1 MDKNINKQNVYISE
15 EENTLNW
22 IEIQSSFKKSFGNE
36 IYNSWLQKISLV
48 KEYNDYLIL
57 GVPTRFF
64 RDWIVSRYLDK
75 ILEQVKSFK
84 LSLNRIEFKIIEENK
99 QNQELIKI
107 DQLNKVTEI
116 KDSILNYNRLN
127 PNLSF
132 ESFIKG
138 KSNEIALSYSKKV
151 CDYVSR
157 YNPLYICGGV
167 GLGKTHLLN
176 AIGLET
182 QKDNNVMF
190 ISAERF
196 MYHFIKSI
204 KKNDMVN
211 FKDFFRKSSVFI
223 IDDIQFISGKES
235 LQEEF
240 FHTFNSLIE
249 KGSQIIISSDRPPMK
264 LDRVQERIKSRLSGG
279 LVVDIEAPDLDLK
292 IKILK
297 KKIEEIQ
304 NQFKENIDLSDEVI
318 NYIAS
323 ESKTNIRELIGVLN
337 RVIAFSRVHNKVLT
351 TVDCKNILKDV
362 FSQIRVI
369 TVDKIQNIVSN
380 YFNIAL
386 SDMLS
391 QRRSR
396 PLARPRQI
404 AMYLAKK
411 MTSRSLPEIG
421 RRFANRDHTTVIHAV
436 KTITRLSD
444 QDDEMKKILIK
455 LKVFCW
461 NSEEMQFIVKR
472 DILLKSLNFVQGV
485 VEKKNTLPILSNV
498 LLQLKEKKLT
508 IVATDLDI
516 VFHDEIE
523 DVKVLKEGST
533 TTSAAILY
541 DILRKI
547 SSNSELN
554 FDLKNENKLSLKE

>member
-1 MDKNINKQNVYISE
+1 MDKNNIKKQQNVYVSE

-22 IEIQSSFKKSFGNE
+22 LEIQNSFKKTFGGE
-36 IYNSWLQKISLV
+36 IYNSWLQKITLV
-48 KEYNDYLIL
+48 KEFNDYLIL

-99 QNQELIKI
+99 NLQDFIKI
-107 DQLNKVTEI
+107 DQINKVSEI

-127 PNLSF
+127 PQLNF
-132 ESFIKG
+132 DSFIQG
-138 KSNEIALSYSKKV
+138 KSNDIALSYSKKV
-151 CDYVSR
+151 CEHVSR

-176 AIGLET
+176 AIGLEL
-182 QKDNNVMF
+182 QDENNVMF

-240 FHTFNSLIE
+240 FHTFNSLMD
-249 KGSQIIISSDRPPMK
+249 KGSQIIISADRTPMK
-264 LDRVQERIKSRLSGG
+264 LDRVQERLKSRLAGG
-279 LVVDIEAPDLDLK
+279 LVVDIDSPDLELK
-292 IKILK
+292 EKIVK
-297 KKIEEIQ
+297 KKIQEIQ
-304 NQFKENIDLSDEVI
+304 NQFKENILLNEEVI
-318 NYIAS
+318 SFIAH
-323 ESKTNIRELIGVLN
+323 ESKTNIRDLIGILN
-337 RVIAFSRVHNKVLT
+337 RVIAFSRVHNKVLNT
-351 TVDCKNILKDV
+351 SDCKNILKDV
-362 FSQIRVI
+362 FNQSKII
-369 TVDKIQNIVSN
+369 TVDKIQNVVSN
-380 YFNIAL
+380 YFNIPL
-386 SDMLS
+386 SEMLS

-411 MTSRSLPEIG
+411 LTTRSLPEIG

-436 KTITRLSD
+436 KTINRLSE
-444 QDDEMKKILIK
+444 QDDEMKKNISQI
-455 LKVFCW
+455 
-461 NSEEMQFIVKR
+461 
-472 DILLKSLNFVQGV
+472 KSL
-485 VEKKNTLPILSNV
+485 
-498 LLQLKEKKLT
+498 LLEQ
-508 IVATDLDI
+508 
-516 VFHDEIE
+516 
-523 DVKVLKEGST
+523 
-533 TTSAAILY
+533 
-541 DILRKI
+541 
-547 SSNSELN
+547 
-554 FDLKNENKLSLKE
+554 

>member
-1 MDKNINKQNVYISE
+1 MEKNNIKKQNVIVSE
-15 EENTLNW
+15 EEKTLSW
-22 IEIQSSFKKSFGNE
+22 SEIQNSFKKTFGSE
-36 IYNSWLQKISLV
+36 IYNSWLQKISLE
-48 KEYNDYLIL
+48 KEFNDYLIL

-75 ILEQVKSFK
+75 ILEQVKTFK
-84 LSLNRIEFKIIEENK
+84 LSLTRIEFKIIEENK
-99 QNQELIKI
+99 QKQELIKI
-107 DQLNKVTEI
+107 EELSKVTEI
-116 KDSILNYNRLN
+116 KDSLLNYNRLN
-127 PNLSF
+127 TNLNF
-132 ESFIKG
+132 ENFIRG
-138 KSNEIALSYSKKV
+138 KSNDIALSYSKKV
-151 CDYVSR
+151 CEHVSR

-176 AIGLET
+176 AIGLELQDT
-182 QKDNNVMF
+182 NNVMY

-240 FHTFNSLIE
+240 FHTFNSLMD
-249 KGSQIIISSDRPPMK
+249 KGSQIIISSDRSPIK
-264 LDRVQERIKSRLSGG
+264 LDRIQERIKSRLAGG
-279 LVVDIEAPDLDLK
+279 LVVDIDPPDVTLK
-292 IKILK
+292 INIIK
-297 KKIEEIQ
+297 KKLQDIQ
-304 NQFKENIDLSDEVI
+304 NQFQENINLSDEVI
-318 NYIAS
+318 NFIAL

-337 RVIAFSRVHNKVLT
+337 RVIAFSRVHNRILSIN
-351 TVDCKNILKDV
+351 DCKKILKDV

-386 SDMLS
+386 SEMLS

-436 KTITRLSD
+436 KTITRLSE
-444 QDDEMKKILIK
+444 QDDEMKKNISQI
-455 LKVFCW
+455 
-461 NSEEMQFIVKR
+461 
-472 DILLKSLNFVQGV
+472 KSL
-485 VEKKNTLPILSNV
+485 
-498 LLQLKEKKLT
+498 LLEQ
-508 IVATDLDI
+508 
-516 VFHDEIE
+516 
-523 DVKVLKEGST
+523 
-533 TTSAAILY
+533 
-541 DILRKI
+541 
-547 SSNSELN
+547 
-554 FDLKNENKLSLKE
+554 

>member
-1 MDKNINKQNVYISE
+1 MENNITKKQNAFISE
-15 EENTLNW
+15 EEKTLNW
-22 IEIQSSFKKSFGNE
+22 EEIQTTFKKTFGTE
-36 IYNSWLQKISLV
+36 VYNSWLQKISLV

-84 LSLNRIEFKIIEENK
+84 LSLNRIEFKIIEENNRP
-99 QNQELIKI
+99 NQEYLNINE
-107 DQLNKVTEI
+107 LNKVTEI

-127 PNLSF
+127 PNLNF
-132 ESFIKG
+132 ESFIEG
-138 KSNEIALSYSKKV
+138 KSNDIALSYSKKV
-151 CDYVSR
+151 CEHIAR

-176 AIGLET
+176 AIGLKL
-182 QKDNNVMF
+182 QDNNNVMF

-223 IDDIQFISGKES
+223 IDDIQFISGKDS

-240 FHTFNSLIE
+240 FHTFNSLID
-249 KGSQIIISSDRPPMK
+249 KGSQIIISADRSPMK
-264 LDRVQERIKSRLSGG
+264 LDRVQDRIKSRLAGG
-279 LVVDIEAPDLDLK
+279 LVVDIELPDLELK
-292 IKILK
+292 MKIIK

-304 NQFKENIDLSDEVI
+304 NQFKENINLSEEVI
-318 NYIAS
+318 NYIAT

-337 RVIAFSRVHNKVLT
+337 RVIAFSRVHNKDLT
-351 TVDCKNILKDV
+351 IHECKNILKDV

-369 TVDKIQNIVSN
+369 TVDKIQNVVSN
-380 YFNIAL
+380 FFNIAL
-386 SDMLS
+386 SEMLS

-411 MTSRSLPEIG
+411 MTTRSLPEIG

-436 KTITRLSD
+436 KTITRLSERD
-444 QDDEMKKILIK
+444 EEMKKNISQI
-455 LKVFCW
+455 
-461 NSEEMQFIVKR
+461 
-472 DILLKSLNFVQGV
+472 KSL
-485 VEKKNTLPILSNV
+485 
-498 LLQLKEKKLT
+498 LLEQ
-508 IVATDLDI
+508 
-516 VFHDEIE
+516 
-523 DVKVLKEGST
+523 
-533 TTSAAILY
+533 
-541 DILRKI
+541 
-547 SSNSELN
+547 
-554 FDLKNENKLSLKE
+554 

>member
-1 MDKNINKQNVYISE
+1 MENNYKKKQNVYTSE
-15 EENTLNW
+15 EETTLNW
-22 IEIQSSFKKSFGNE
+22 DELQSLFKKTFGSE

-48 KEYNDYLIL
+48 KEYNDYLVL

-75 ILEQVKSFK
+75 ILELVKGFK

-99 QNQELIKI
+99 QNQEFIKI
-107 DQLNKVTEI
+107 DELNKVTEI

-127 PNLSF
+127 PNLNFDSF
-132 ESFIKG
+132 MQG
-138 KSNEIALSYSKKV
+138 TSNDIALSYSKKV
-151 CDYVSR
+151 CEDISR

-176 AIGLET
+176 AIGLEL
-182 QKDNNVMF
+182 QSDNNVMF

-223 IDDIQFISGKES
+223 IDDIQFMSGKES

-240 FHTFNSLIE
+240 FHTFNSLMD
-249 KGSQIIISSDRPPMK
+249 KGSQIIISSDRSPMK
-264 LDRVQERIKSRLSGG
+264 LDRVQDRIKSRLAGG
-279 LVVDIEAPDLDLK
+279 LVVDIDIPNLELK
-292 IKILK
+292 VKIIK

-304 NQFKENIDLSDEVI
+304 NQFKENTNLSDEVI

-337 RVIAFSRVHNKVLT
+337 RVIAFSRVHNKILNIG
-351 TVDCKNILKDV
+351 DCKNILKDV
-362 FSQIRVI
+362 FNQIRVI
-369 TVDKIQNIVSN
+369 TVDKIQNTVSN

-386 SDMLS
+386 SEMLS

-411 MTSRSLPEIG
+411 MTTRSLPEIG

-436 KTITRLSD
+436 KTITRLSE
-444 QDDEMKKILIK
+444 QDDEMKKNISQI
-455 LKVFCW
+455 
-461 NSEEMQFIVKR
+461 
-472 DILLKSLNFVQGV
+472 KSL
-485 VEKKNTLPILSNV
+485 
-498 LLQLKEKKLT
+498 LLEQ
-508 IVATDLDI
+508 
-516 VFHDEIE
+516 
-523 DVKVLKEGST
+523 
-533 TTSAAILY
+533 
-541 DILRKI
+541 
-547 SSNSELN
+547 
-554 FDLKNENKLSLKE
+554 

>member
-1 MDKNINKQNVYISE
+1 MEKNNIKKNNVYISE
-15 EENTLNW
+15 EEKTLIW
-22 IEIQSSFKKSFGNE
+22 EDIQASFKKTFGNE
-36 IYNSWLQKISLV
+36 VYNSWLQKISLV

-75 ILEQVKSFK
+75 ILEQVKGFK
-84 LSLNRIEFKIIEENK
+84 LSLSRIEFKIIEESK
-99 QNQELIKI
+99 QSQDLIKI
-107 DQLNKVTEI
+107 NELNKVTEI

-127 PNLSF
+127 PNLNF
-132 ESFIKG
+132 DSFIQG
-138 KSNEIALSYSKKV
+138 KSNDIALSYSKKV
-151 CDYVSR
+151 CEHISR

-176 AIGLET
+176 AIGLSLRHE
-182 QKDNNVMF
+182 NNVMF

-240 FHTFNSLIE
+240 FHTFNSLMD
-249 KGSQIIISSDRPPMK
+249 KGSQIIISSDRSPTK
-264 LDRVQERIKSRLSGG
+264 LDKVQDRIKSRLAGG
-279 LVVDIEAPDLDLK
+279 LVVDIEAPDLELK
-292 IKILK
+292 VKIIK
-297 KKIEEIQ
+297 KKIEEIE
-304 NQFKENIDLSDEVI
+304 NQFKENIILNEEVI
-318 NYIAS
+318 NFIAS
-323 ESKTNIRELIGVLN
+323 ETKTNIRELIGVLN
-337 RVIAFSRVHNKVLT
+337 RVIAFSRVHNKILSVS
-351 TVDCKNILKDV
+351 DCKNILRDV
-362 FSQIRVI
+362 FNQIRVI
-369 TVDKIQNIVSN
+369 TVDKIQNVVSN
-380 YFNIAL
+380 YFNIPL

-436 KTITRLSD
+436 KTISRLID
-444 QDDEMKKILIK
+444 QDDEMKKNINQIK
-455 LKVFCW
+455 SF
-461 NSEEMQFIVKR
+461 
-472 DILLKSLNFVQGV
+472 LLEQ
-485 VEKKNTLPILSNV
+485 
-498 LLQLKEKKLT
+498 Q
-508 IVATDLDI
+508 
-516 VFHDEIE
+516 
-523 DVKVLKEGST
+523 
-533 TTSAAILY
+533 
-541 DILRKI
+541 
-547 SSNSELN
+547 
-554 FDLKNENKLSLKE
+554 

>member
-1 MDKNINKQNVYISE
+1 MILKGSLTEFLTKNYMEKNNIKKQNVYTSE
-15 EENTLNW
+15 EEKTLSWDEVQNL
-22 IEIQSSFKKSFGNE
+22 FKKNFGSE

-48 KEYNDYLIL
+48 KEYNDHLIL
-57 GVPTRFF
+57 SVPTRFF

-75 ILEQVKSFK
+75 ILELVKGLK

-99 QNQELIKI
+99 ENNEFIKI
-107 DQLNKVTEI
+107 DALSKVTEI

-127 PNLSF
+127 PNLNF
-132 ESFIKG
+132 GSFIQG
-138 KSNEIALSYSKKV
+138 KSNDIALSYSKKA
-151 CDYVSR
+151 CEHISR

-176 AIGLET
+176 AIGLEL
-182 QKDNNVMF
+182 QNDNNVMF

-240 FHTFNSLIE
+240 FHTFNSLMD
-249 KGSQIIISSDRPPMK
+249 KGSQIVISSDRNPMK
-264 LDRVQERIKSRLSGG
+264 LDRVQDRIKSRLAGG
-279 LVVDIEAPDLDLK
+279 LVVDIELPDLELK
-292 IKILK
+292 IKIIK
-297 KKIEEIQ
+297 KKVEEIQ
-304 NQFKENIDLSDEVI
+304 NQFKENINLSDEVI
-318 NYIAS
+318 SYVAS

-337 RVIAFSRVHNKVLT
+337 RVIAFSRVHNKILNIS
-351 TVDCKNILKDV
+351 DCKNILKDV
-362 FSQIRVI
+362 FNQIRVI

-386 SDMLS
+386 SEMLS

-411 MTSRSLPEIG
+411 MTTRSLPEIG

-436 KTITRLSD
+436 KTITRLSE
-444 QDDEMKKILIK
+444 QDDEMKKNISQI
-455 LKVFCW
+455 
-461 NSEEMQFIVKR
+461 
-472 DILLKSLNFVQGV
+472 KSL
-485 VEKKNTLPILSNV
+485 
-498 LLQLKEKKLT
+498 LLEQ
-508 IVATDLDI
+508 
-516 VFHDEIE
+516 
-523 DVKVLKEGST
+523 
-533 TTSAAILY
+533 
-541 DILRKI
+541 
-547 SSNSELN
+547 
-554 FDLKNENKLSLKE
+554 

>member
-1 MDKNINKQNVYISE
+1 MENNTPTKQNSFISE
-15 EENTLNW
+15 EEKTLNW
-22 IEIQSSFKKSFGNE
+22 ENIQSSFKKTFGSE
-36 IYNSWLQKISLV
+36 VYNSWLQKISLV

-84 LSLNRIEFKIIEENK
+84 MSLNRIEFKIIEENK
-99 QNQELIKI
+99 QNQEVLKI
-107 DQLNKVTEI
+107 DELNKVTEI

-127 PNLSF
+127 PNLNF
-132 ESFIKG
+132 ESFIQG
-138 KSNEIALSYSKKV
+138 KSNDIALSYSKKV
-151 CDYVSR
+151 CEHISR

-176 AIGLET
+176 AIGLEL
-182 QKDNNVMF
+182 QSNNNVMF

-240 FHTFNSLIE
+240 FHTFNSLMD
-249 KGSQIIISSDRPPMK
+249 KGSQIIISADRTPLK
-264 LDRVQERIKSRLSGG
+264 LDRVQDRLKSRLAGG
-279 LVVDIEAPDLDLK
+279 LVVDIEAPDLELK
-292 IKILK
+292 IKIIK
-297 KKIEEIQ
+297 RKIEEIQ
-304 NQFKENIDLSDEVI
+304 NQFKETINLSDDVI
-318 NYIAS
+318 SFIAG

-337 RVIAFSRVHNKVLT
+337 RVIAFSRVHNRNLSIT
-351 TVDCKNILKDV
+351 DCKNILKDV
-362 FSQIRVI
+362 FNQIRII
-369 TVDKIQNIVSN
+369 TVDKIQNVVSN

-386 SDMLS
+386 SEMLS

-411 MTSRSLPEIG
+411 MTTRSLPEIG

-436 KTITRLSD
+436 KTITRLSE
-444 QDDEMKKILIK
+444 QDDEMKKNINQI
-455 LKVFCW
+455 
-461 NSEEMQFIVKR
+461 
-472 DILLKSLNFVQGV
+472 KSL
-485 VEKKNTLPILSNV
+485 
-498 LLQLKEKKLT
+498 LLEQ
-508 IVATDLDI
+508 
-516 VFHDEIE
+516 
-523 DVKVLKEGST
+523 
-533 TTSAAILY
+533 
-541 DILRKI
+541 
-547 SSNSELN
+547 
-554 FDLKNENKLSLKE
+554 

>member
-1 MDKNINKQNVYISE
+1 MEKNNIKKNNVYVSE
-15 EENTLNW
+15 EEKTLNW
-22 IEIQSSFKKSFGNE
+22 SEIQISFKKTFGSE
-36 IYNSWLQKISLV
+36 VYNSWLQKISLV
-48 KEYNDYLIL
+48 KEFNDYLIL

-75 ILEQVKSFK
+75 ILEQIKEFK

-99 QNQELIKI
+99 QNQEFIKI
-107 DQLNKVTEI
+107 DELSKVTEI

-127 PNLSF
+127 PNLNF
-132 ESFIKG
+132 ESFIQG
-138 KSNEIALSYSKKV
+138 KSNDIALSYSRKV
-151 CDYVSR
+151 CEDVSR

-176 AIGLET
+176 AIGLEL
-182 QKDNNVMF
+182 QSDNNVMF

-240 FHTFNSLIE
+240 FHTFNSLMD
-249 KGSQIIISSDRPPMK
+249 KGSQIIISSDRAPIK
-264 LDRVQERIKSRLSGG
+264 LDRVQERIKSRLAGG
-279 LVVDIEAPDLDLK
+279 LVVDIDIPDSDLK

-304 NQFKENIDLSDEVI
+304 NQFKENINLSDEVI
-318 NYIAS
+318 SYIAS

-337 RVIAFSRVHNKVLT
+337 RVIAFSRVHNKNLDVN
-351 TVDCKNILKDV
+351 DCKKILKDA
-362 FSQIRVI
+362 FNQIRVI
-369 TVDKIQNIVSN
+369 TVDKIQNVVSN
-380 YFNIAL
+380 YFNITL
-386 SDMLS
+386 SEMLS

-411 MTSRSLPEIG
+411 MTTRSLPEIG

-436 KTITRLSD
+436 KTISRLSE
-444 QDDEMKKILIK
+444 QDDEMKKNLNQIKSILQ
-455 LKVFCW
+455 
-461 NSEEMQFIVKR
+461 EQ
-472 DILLKSLNFVQGV
+472 Q
-485 VEKKNTLPILSNV
+485 
-498 LLQLKEKKLT
+498 
-508 IVATDLDI
+508 
-516 VFHDEIE
+516 
-523 DVKVLKEGST
+523 
-533 TTSAAILY
+533 
-541 DILRKI
+541 
-547 SSNSELN
+547 
-554 FDLKNENKLSLKE
+554 

>member
-1 MDKNINKQNVYISE
+1 MEKNNIKKNNLYVSE
-15 EENTLNW
+15 EEKTLVW
-22 IEIQSSFKKSFGNE
+22 EDIQASFKKTFGNE
-36 IYNSWLQKISLV
+36 VYNSWLQKISLV

-84 LSLNRIEFKIIEENK
+84 LSLSRIEFKIIEESK
-99 QNQELIKI
+99 HNQDFTKI
-107 DQLNKVTEI
+107 DELNKVTEI

-127 PNLSF
+127 PNLNF
-132 ESFIKG
+132 DSFIQG
-138 KSNEIALSYSKKV
+138 KSNDIALSYSKKV
-151 CDYVSR
+151 CEHVSR

-176 AIGLET
+176 AIGLSLQHE
-182 QKDNNVMF
+182 NNVMF

-240 FHTFNSLIE
+240 FHTFNSLMD
-249 KGSQIIISSDRPPMK
+249 KGSQIIISSDRSPTK
-264 LDRVQERIKSRLSGG
+264 LDKVQDRIKSRLAGG
-279 LVVDIEAPDLDLK
+279 LVVDIEAPDLELK
-292 IKILK
+292 AKIIK
-297 KKIEEIQ
+297 KKIEEIE
-304 NQFKENIDLSDEVI
+304 NQFKENIILNEEVI
-318 NYIAS
+318 NFIAS
-323 ESKTNIRELIGVLN
+323 ETKTNIRELIGVLN
-337 RVIAFSRVHNKVLT
+337 RVIAFSRVHNKILSIS
-351 TVDCKNILKDV
+351 DCKNILRDV
-362 FSQIRVI
+362 FNQIRVI
-369 TVDKIQNIVSN
+369 TVDKIQNVVSN
-380 YFNIAL
+380 YFNIPL

-404 AMYLAKK
+404 AMFLAKK

-436 KTITRLSD
+436 KTISRLTD
-444 QDDEMKKILIK
+444 QDDEMKKNINQIK
-455 LKVFCW
+455 
-461 NSEEMQFIVKR
+461 S
-472 DILLKSLNFVQGV
+472 ILLEQ
-485 VEKKNTLPILSNV
+485 
-498 LLQLKEKKLT
+498 Q
-508 IVATDLDI
+508 
-516 VFHDEIE
+516 
-523 DVKVLKEGST
+523 
-533 TTSAAILY
+533 
-541 DILRKI
+541 
-547 SSNSELN
+547 
-554 FDLKNENKLSLKE
+554 

>member
-1 MDKNINKQNVYISE
+1 MKFLNTFYMENNITKKQSTFFSE
-15 EENTLNW
+15 EEKTLNW
-22 IEIQSSFKKSFGNE
+22 EEIQATFKKTFGTE
-36 IYNSWLQKISLV
+36 VYNSWLQKISLV

-84 LSLNRIEFKIIEENK
+84 LSLNRIEFKIIEDIK
-99 QNQELIKI
+99 QNQEYLKV
-107 DQLNKVTEI
+107 DELNKVTEI

-127 PNLSF
+127 PSLNF
-132 ESFIKG
+132 ETFIEG
-138 KSNEIALSYSKKV
+138 KSNDIALSYSKKV
-151 CDYVSR
+151 CEHIAR
-157 YNPLYICGGV
+157 YNPLYVCGGV

-176 AIGLET
+176 AIGVKL
-182 QKDNNVMF
+182 QDNNNVMF

-240 FHTFNSLIE
+240 FHTFNSLID
-249 KGSQIIISSDRPPMK
+249 KGSQIIISADRAPMK
-264 LDRVQERIKSRLSGG
+264 LDRVQDRIKSRLAGG
-279 LVVDIEAPDLDLK
+279 LVVDIELPDTELK
-292 IKILK
+292 IKIIK
-297 KKIEEIQ
+297 RKIEEIQ
-304 NQFKENIDLSDEVI
+304 NQFKESIMLNDDVI
-318 NYIAS
+318 NYIAT

-337 RVIAFSRVHNKVLT
+337 RVIAFSRVHNKDLT
-351 TVDCKNILKDV
+351 INDCKNILKDV

-386 SDMLS
+386 SEMLS

-404 AMYLAKK
+404 AMFLAKK
-411 MTSRSLPEIG
+411 MTTRSLPEIG

-436 KTITRLSD
+436 KTITRLSE
-444 QDDEMKKILIK
+444 QDDEMKKSINQI
-455 LKVFCW
+455 
-461 NSEEMQFIVKR
+461 
-472 DILLKSLNFVQGV
+472 KSL
-485 VEKKNTLPILSNV
+485 
-498 LLQLKEKKLT
+498 LLEQ
-508 IVATDLDI
+508 
-516 VFHDEIE
+516 
-523 DVKVLKEGST
+523 
-533 TTSAAILY
+533 
-541 DILRKI
+541 
-547 SSNSELN
+547 
-554 FDLKNENKLSLKE
+554 

>member
-1 MDKNINKQNVYISE
+1 MEKNNIKKNNVYISE
-15 EENTLNW
+15 EEKTLVW
-22 IEIQSSFKKSFGNE
+22 EDIQASFKKTFGNE

-75 ILEQVKSFK
+75 ILEQVKAFK
-84 LSLNRIEFKIIEENK
+84 LSLSRIEFKIIEETK
-99 QNQELIKI
+99 QNQDFIKI
-107 DQLNKVTEI
+107 NELNKVTEI

-127 PNLSF
+127 PNLNF
-132 ESFIKG
+132 DSFIQG
-138 KSNEIALSYSKKV
+138 KSNDIALSYSKKV
-151 CDYVSR
+151 CEHISR

-176 AIGLET
+176 AIGISLQNE
-182 QKDNNVMF
+182 NNVMF

-196 MYHFIKSI
+196 MYHFIKPI

-240 FHTFNSLIE
+240 FHTFNSLMD
-249 KGSQIIISSDRPPMK
+249 KGSQIIISSDRSPMK
-264 LDRVQERIKSRLSGG
+264 LDKVQDRIKSRLAGG
-279 LVVDIEAPDLDLK
+279 LVVDIEAPDLELK
-292 IKILK
+292 AKIIK
-297 KKIEEIQ
+297 KKIEEIE
-304 NQFKENIDLSDEVI
+304 NQFKENINLNEEVI
-318 NYIAS
+318 NFIAS
-323 ESKTNIRELIGVLN
+323 ETKTNIRELIGVLN
-337 RVIAFSRVHNKVLT
+337 RVIAFSRVHNKILSIS
-351 TVDCKNILKDV
+351 DCKNILRDV
-362 FSQIRVI
+362 FNQIRVI
-369 TVDKIQNIVSN
+369 TVDKIQNVVSN
-380 YFNIAL
+380 YFNIPL

-436 KTITRLSD
+436 KTISRLTD
-444 QDDEMKKILIK
+444 QDDEMKKNINQI
-455 LKVFCW
+455 
-461 NSEEMQFIVKR
+461 
-472 DILLKSLNFVQGV
+472 KSL
-485 VEKKNTLPILSNV
+485 
-498 LLQLKEKKLT
+498 LLEQQ
-508 IVATDLDI
+508 
-516 VFHDEIE
+516 
-523 DVKVLKEGST
+523 
-533 TTSAAILY
+533 
-541 DILRKI
+541 
-547 SSNSELN
+547 
-554 FDLKNENKLSLKE
+554 

>member
-1 MDKNINKQNVYISE
+1 MDNKITKKHNAFISE
-15 EENTLNW
+15 EEKTINW
-22 IEIQSSFKKSFGNE
+22 EEVQNKFRKTFGAE
-36 IYNSWLQKISLV
+36 VYTSWLQKISLV

-75 ILEQVKSFK
+75 ILEQVKELK
-84 LSLNRIEFKIIEENK
+84 LSLNRIEFKIIEDNK
-99 QNQELIKI
+99 QNQEYLKI
-107 DQLNKVTEI
+107 DELNKVTEI

-127 PNLSF
+127 SNLTF
-132 ESFIKG
+132 DSFIEG
-138 KSNEIALSYSKKV
+138 KSNDIALSYSKKV
-151 CDYVSR
+151 CDHIAR

-176 AIGLET
+176 AIGLKL
-182 QKDNNVMF
+182 QNNNNVMF

-223 IDDIQFISGKES
+223 IDDIQFVSGKES

-240 FHTFNSLIE
+240 FHTFNSLMD
-249 KGSQIIISSDRPPMK
+249 KGSQIIISADRAPMK
-264 LDRVQERIKSRLSGG
+264 LDRVQDRIKSRLAGG
-279 LVVDIEAPDLDLK
+279 LVVDIDLPDLELK
-292 IKILK
+292 VKIIK
-297 KKIEEIQ
+297 KKLEEIQ
-304 NQFKENIDLSDEVI
+304 NQFKENINLNDEVI
-318 NYIAS
+318 NYIAA

-337 RVIAFSRVHNKVLT
+337 RVIAFSRVHNKDLNIG
-351 TVDCKNILKDV
+351 DCKNILKDV

-369 TVDKIQNIVSN
+369 TVDKIQNVVSN

-386 SDMLS
+386 SEMLS

-411 MTSRSLPEIG
+411 MTTRSLPEIG

-436 KTITRLSD
+436 KTITRLSE
-444 QDDEMKKILIK
+444 QDDEMKKNITQI
-455 LKVFCW
+455 
-461 NSEEMQFIVKR
+461 
-472 DILLKSLNFVQGV
+472 KSL
-485 VEKKNTLPILSNV
+485 
-498 LLQLKEKKLT
+498 LLEQ
-508 IVATDLDI
+508 
-516 VFHDEIE
+516 
-523 DVKVLKEGST
+523 
-533 TTSAAILY
+533 
-541 DILRKI
+541 
-547 SSNSELN
+547 
-554 FDLKNENKLSLKE
+554 